1 MMDVVVVVECK
12 SRLAQKC
19 GVKSR
24 KDVSAKQ
31 FPHRH
36 LDAFRVHVL
45 PAEKLRGVRAGAEP
59 SCKDELLPDTARR
72 QYRWRLSS

>member
-1 MMDVVVVVECK
+1 MMDVMVVVECK

-19 GVKSR
+19 GVKLR

-31 FPHRH
+31 FPHCH

-45 PAEKLRGVRAGAEP
+45 SAEKLRGLRAGAVL
-59 SCKDELLPDTARR
+59 SCKDELLPDTARK